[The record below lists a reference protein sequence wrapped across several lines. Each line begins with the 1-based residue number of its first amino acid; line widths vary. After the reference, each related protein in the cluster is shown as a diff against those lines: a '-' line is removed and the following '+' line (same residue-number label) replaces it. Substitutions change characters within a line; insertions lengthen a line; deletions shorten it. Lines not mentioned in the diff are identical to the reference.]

1 MNDTSLRTGLLAVV
15 LGLAAAMDA
24 GAADIYKT
32 FDENGNVVYTD
43 RPPTPDSKP
52 ISLRELSV
60 VDAPD
65 YSVTSTSGNQQA
77 SDPSGEPTLN
87 ELRMMYREF
96 KLVSP
101 APEQSIWGTGQVATI
116 AWDAGQ
122 PLTDG
127 LSVIFYLDDQAV
139 TEPTRAA
146 TFSTDPL
153 DRGQHSARVDLIG
166 PDNRVIASAGPVTF
180 YIRQNSR
187 LFNQPGRVPRG

>member
-1 MNDTSLRTGLLAVV
+1 MKDTSLRTGLLAAA
-15 LGLAAAMDA
+15 LALASATDA
-24 GAADIYKT
+24 DAADIYKT
-32 FDENGNVVYTD
+32 YDENGNVVYTD

-65 YSVTSTSGNQQA
+65 YSAAARSPGQRT
-77 SDPSGEPTLN
+77 SDPGDGPNPN
-87 ELRMMYREF
+87 ELRMMYRDF

-122 PLTDG
+122 PLSEG
-127 LSVIFYLDDQAV
+127 MSVIFYLDDQAV

-146 TFSTDPL
+146 TFSTEPL